1 MNPVIYNVSIPVFLA
16 IIMNGIIYTFGINKE
31 VDKEKNS
38 ENNKNKNEENK
49 SDDNK
54 LKFLPPGYVI
64 GIIWVL
70 IFALLGYSNYLTY
83 NVTNSINFGNV
94 AIGILILYS
103 LAYPLIT
110 GLKPENS
117 DLYNII
123 ALILSFS
130 CALIISLFSKY
141 ILLYLIPLLV
151 WVSYVNIVF
160 VFSDPKICKV

>member
-1 MNPVIYNVSIPVFLA
+1 MNPIIYNISIPVFLA

-31 VDKEKNS
+31 VDKE
-38 ENNKNKNEENK
+38 NNKDKKNDKKNEERK
-49 SDDNK
+49 DDNK
-54 LKFLPPGYVI
+54 LKFLPPGYIV
-64 GIIWVL
+64 GAIWVL
-70 IFALLGYSNYLTY
+70 IFALLGYSHYLAY
-83 NVTNSINFGNV
+83 NVTNSINFGSLS
-94 AIGILILYS
+94 IIILILYS

-141 ILLYLIPLLV
+141 ILLYILPLLL

-160 VFSDPKICKV
+160 AI

>member
-16 IIMNGIIYTFGINKE
+16 IIMNGIIYTFGINKYE
-31 VDKEKNS
+31 EKKKE
-38 ENNKNKNEENK
+38 
-49 SDDNK
+49 DDNK

-130 CALIISLFSKY
+130 CALTISFFSKY

-160 VFSDPKICKV
+160 VMKI